1 MLQFDVLVSCLTLS
15 AAYMCCMLDPTG
27 QILSALQTI

>member
-1 MLQFDVLVSCLTLS
+1 MLQLDVLVSCLTLI
-15 AAYMCCMLDPTG
+15 AAYMCCMLASTG